1 MISPILCNSYTHDSM
16 TDVMNSHAEFADD
29 SWVWARNKDLSEVEL
44 ALNTDIER
52 ITNWCNK
59 WNMSVAPDKTEV
71 IRVSPKGLQNNTSLK
86 IMMNGTFL
94 KEVPKKKV
102 LGVTIDQDLS
112 FKYHIQEKAKAG
124 FKALRGL
131 QVFTKDFKGCC
142 QSVFM
147 RLYRALVVPLFDYAA
162 AVLVF
167 AQDECVREFG
177 KVQRTAML
185 KASSC
190 LSSTSTEA
198 LQVVTNCLP
207 IDLHLRLR
215 QAQELVRIVAKED
228 RDALKEDWNVWR
240 TSEGMYMARPNL
252 FRMLL
257 TRFNELRGDLELSR
271 VEKDFV
277 YDSSFMGLSLSRKG
291 KSTREEFQLSKDVQA
306 ENIKELLLLIPDTDI
321 LIFTDGS
328 ALINAGPTGWSA
340 IVYLNGPRST
350 PVCLKKSF
358 SSCSNNFVGELVG
371 LQLGLNFLSNLDL
384 EDRAQANVHFLTDC
398 QPAITSVF
406 MTSIPENNVELVLE
420 IKEILWEVEKK
431 KVNLLVHWCPGHM
444 DIGGNELADRY
455 AKEAAKETIM
465 MKDDLR
471 ILTKKEASV
480 EMKKTTVK
488 KWQRSYS
495 LSESVGKIQDIVIQ
509 EKVGHRGIAGEERKQ
524 EFRILNHLLCGHT
537 LLNDHKAKVSSDQ
550 SNLCNNCQVPE
561 TTELFFIS
569 L

>member
-1 MISPILCNSYTHDSM
+1 M
-16 TDVMNSHAEFADD
+16 TDVMNSHAEFADG

-71 IRVSPKGLQNNTSLK
+71 IRVSPKGLQNNTRLK

-124 FKALRGL
+124 FKAFRGL
-131 QVFTKDFKGCC
+131 EVFTEDFKGCC

-185 KASSC
+185 KASGC

-198 LQVVTNCLP
+198 LQVLTNCLP

-215 QAQELVRIVAKED
+215 QAQELLKIVAKKD
-228 RDALKEDWNVWR
+228 RYALKEDWNVWR
-240 TSEGMYMARPNL
+240 TSEGIYMARPNL

-306 ENIKELLLLIPDTDI
+306 ENIKESLLLIPDTDI

-328 ALINAGPTGWSA
+328 ALTNPGPTGWSA
-340 IVYLNGPRST
+340 IV
-350 PVCLKKSF
+350 
-358 SSCSNNFVGELVG
+358 
-371 LQLGLNFLSNLDL
+371 
-384 EDRAQANVHFLTDC
+384 
-398 QPAITSVF
+398 
-406 MTSIPENNVELVLE
+406 
-420 IKEILWEVEKK
+420 
-431 KVNLLVHWCPGHM
+431 
-444 DIGGNELADRY
+444 
-455 AKEAAKETIM
+455 
-465 MKDDLR
+465 
-471 ILTKKEASV
+471 
-480 EMKKTTVK
+480 
-488 KWQRSYS
+488 
-495 LSESVGKIQDIVIQ
+495 
-509 EKVGHRGIAGEERKQ
+509 
-524 EFRILNHLLCGHT
+524 
-537 LLNDHKAKVSSDQ
+537 
-550 SNLCNNCQVPE
+550 
-561 TTELFFIS
+561 
-569 L
+569 